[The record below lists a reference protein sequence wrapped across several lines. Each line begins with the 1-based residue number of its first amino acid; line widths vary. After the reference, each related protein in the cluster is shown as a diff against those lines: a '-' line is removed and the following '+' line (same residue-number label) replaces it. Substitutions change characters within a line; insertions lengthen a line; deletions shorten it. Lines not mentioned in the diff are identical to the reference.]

1 MYTHGPKPLQRT
13 KIKNRYERR
22 RTPGPTLKN
31 SPNNCNK
38 IVLRLRHVK
47 VVKALKAEGIKAHF
61 WTTPQMSFLF
71 ISAQAWAFA
80 RLLWPILKQLLHPVT
95 QRKVEIV
102 DASET
107 GAPAAN
113 QGPRVGQR
121 LRPAFSRAGASDD
134 MKWFASFAS
143 TTARHT
149 IWIYLVLSNHHEG
162 DGIFLQKIRS

>member
-1 MYTHGPKPLQRT
+1 MVFSVTYTHGPKPLQRT

-22 RTPGPTLKN
+22 RAPGPTVKN
-31 SPNNCNK
+31 PPNNCNK
-38 IVLRLRHVK
+38 IVLRLLHVK
-47 VVKALKAEGIKAHF
+47 VVKALEAEGIKAHF
-61 WTTPQMSFLF
+61 WTMPQMSFLF

-113 QGPRVGQR
+113 QGPELARDFVQLFLGQGQ
-121 LRPAFSRAGASDD
+121 A
-134 MKWFASFAS
+134 
-143 TTARHT
+143 TT
-149 IWIYLVLSNHHEG
+149 
-162 DGIFLQKIRS
+162 